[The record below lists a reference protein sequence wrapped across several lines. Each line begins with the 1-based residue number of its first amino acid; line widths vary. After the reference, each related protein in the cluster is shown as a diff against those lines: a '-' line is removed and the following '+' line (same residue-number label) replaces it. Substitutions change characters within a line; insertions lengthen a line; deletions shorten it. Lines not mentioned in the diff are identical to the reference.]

1 MIESSSKISILIT
14 YYNEKQLLKRCLES
28 LEKQLLAP
36 IEVIIYDDA
45 SSFKAVDFVDCSVYR
60 FPVRI
65 VRNEINRGPAHGRN
79 VLMKMANAEY
89 IRFQDADDELFE
101 NALYEIEQRIL
112 KTEADIILNEVSSF
126 NEKNELICERVIGLN
141 LNLKNL
147 FEFSLSH
154 ALLIPSITYK
164 REFALTVGG
173 FKDRSILPQS
183 EDSDFNRRTFLK
195 TNNFS
200 FIDLA
205 LAKQNI
211 RTNSHSSKSYD
222 EVWPSGLKS
231 LLSLKNEIK
240 PQHLP
245 AYGEALLQTALRLYE
260 NKNYTIA
267 KIAFREYVNEGY
279 SAYKGYNSIKKL
291 MAKTIGPL
299 TTEHFSRFYRSLIPE
314 IVRRNFNPS
323 K

>member
-1 MIESSSKISILIT
+1 MRKLISILIT
-14 YYNEKQLLKRCLES
+14 YYDEKELIRRCLES
-28 LEKQLLAP
+28 LNKQKKRP
-36 IEVIIYDDA
+36 DEVIIYDDA
-45 SSFKAVDFVDCSVYR
+45 SKEKVESFIDKTLYS
-60 FPVRI
+60 FPIEI
-65 VRNEINRGPAHGRN
+65 VRNDENRGPAHGRN
-79 VLMKMANAEY
+79 ILMQKAKSDY

-101 NALYEIEQRIL
+101 NALFEIEQRIL
-112 KTEADIILNEVSSF
+112 KTDADIILNEVSSF

-141 LNLKNL
+141 SNLKSL

-164 REFALTVGG
+164 RELVLTIGG
-173 FKDRSILPQS
+173 FKDRSVLPQS

-195 TNNFS
+195 TNSFS

-211 RTNSHSSKSYD
+211 RTNSHSSKSYV

-240 PQHLP
+240 SEHLP

-260 NKNYTIA
+260 NKNYAVA
-267 KIAFREYVNEGY
+267 KIAFREYVNEGF
-279 SAYKGYNSIKKL
+279 SAYKGYNPIKKL
-291 MAKTIGPL
+291 LAKTIGPL
-299 TTEHFSRFYRSLIPE
+299 TTEHFSQFYRSLIPE
-314 IVRRNFNPS
+314 IMRRNFNPS

>member
-1 MIESSSKISILIT
+1 MRKLISILIT
-14 YYNEKQLLKRCLES
+14 YYNEKELIGRCLES
-28 LEKQLLAP
+28 LNKQQKLP
-36 IEVIIYDDA
+36 DEVIIYDDA
-45 SSFKAVDFVDCSVYR
+45 SKEKAENFINKSLYSF
-60 FPVRI
+60 PI
-65 VRNEINRGPAHGRN
+65 EIIRNDENKGPAHGRN
-79 VLMKMANAEY
+79 VLVKMANAEY

-112 KTEADIILNEVSSF
+112 KTDSDIILNEVSSF